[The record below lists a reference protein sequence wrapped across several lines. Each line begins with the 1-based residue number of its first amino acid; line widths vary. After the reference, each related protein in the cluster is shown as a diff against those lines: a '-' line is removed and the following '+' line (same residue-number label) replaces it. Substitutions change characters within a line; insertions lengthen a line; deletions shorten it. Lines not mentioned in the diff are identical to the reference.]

1 MLYII
6 RGLPGSG
13 KSTLAKNL
21 YIFGLVDYHF
31 EADMYFIDAE
41 GNYKFDPSKLKD
53 AHAWCQEAVRGQ
65 IEGGDSVAVS
75 NTFTQMWEMEPYLD
89 MAKELGVKTSIITVE
104 GNYGSIHNVP
114 EEAITRMRNRWEK
127 YNDRSNPVD

>member
-13 KSTLAKNL
+13 KSTLAKRL
-21 YIFGLVDYHF
+21 YIFCLVDYHY

-65 IEGGDSVAVS
+65 IEGGYSVAVS
-75 NTFTQMWEMEPYLD
+75 NTFTQMWEMKPYLD
-89 MAKELGVKTSIITVE
+89 MAEKLGYTVTVITCE
-104 GNYGSIHNVP
+104 GDYGSIHNVP
-114 EEAITRMRNRWEK
+114 EEAIQRMKDRWEK
-127 YNDRSNPVD
+127 F